1 MSEHPLTSLDAR
13 YSGENARA
21 VPWPEALTHAE
32 KAGLYWVVT
41 VRRDGRPH
49 VTPVVGVWADDA
61 FYFTTGEEEQKAKNL
76 AGNPHCSVIT
86 GCNTWNAGFDIILH
100 GDAVVVRDLPLLR
113 TVADTFR
120 AKYGEDW
127 AFEVTDDGTFRL
139 HGESLVYQ
147 VAPAQ
152 ALGFGKGEPFSH
164 TRWDFGTA

>member
-1 MSEHPLTSLDAR
+1 MMSQQPLASLDAR
-13 YSGENARA
+13 YSGENAGA
-21 VPWPEALTHAE
+21 VPWPEALDRVAQ
-32 KAGLYWVVT
+32 AGLYWVAT

-49 VTPVVGVWADDA
+49 VT
-61 FYFTTGEEEQKAKNL
+61 TGEDEQKSKNL
-76 AGNPHCSVIT
+76 AANPHCAVIT
-86 GCNTWNAGFDIILH
+86 GCNTWDAGFDTILH

-139 HGESLVYQ
+139 QGEALVYQ

-152 ALGFGKGEPFSH
+152 ALGFGKGDPFSH
-164 TRWDFGTA
+164 TRWDFGTV